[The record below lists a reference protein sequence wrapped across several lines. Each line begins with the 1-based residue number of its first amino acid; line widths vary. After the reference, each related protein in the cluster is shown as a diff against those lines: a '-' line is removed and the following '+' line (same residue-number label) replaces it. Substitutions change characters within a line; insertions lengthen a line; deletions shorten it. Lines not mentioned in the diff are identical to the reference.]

1 MTAAFILV
9 AVIELV
15 GVSGGELRA
24 RAFFDANNVKV
35 GDPLVL
41 TVDFVGE
48 ADFRALH
55 PPALSRHVS
64 GADWKIYDDS
74 AKTDTY
80 RDARRLT
87 YRVRPMREGVIWFP
101 ALEFSY
107 IADRGGAARTVKSN
121 RIPVHARGGV
131 QVKVDE
137 MAEEAAGYPSPGEL
151 VTERGFAMD
160 EDESFSWRKACA
172 KPSAEAFAAFSGS
185 AARLNEARMA
195 ILEGNWAR
203 ALKIYSRLE
212 WTTGQTPEIERGI
225 VAALALK
232 YDNKAAVLPVWREIG
247 RPLLKYSWKGRA
259 LFTLLAIAAIFALFG
274 IFSRIIKALAL
285 VTLAAAFPLQSAA
298 QQGAHDIFREMEER
312 ARQMQERMNRV
323 MSGHGSPFGFSSH
336 RRKPVKITVGA
347 ALDRKDVRAGEPFE
361 FIISID
367 VPKDCQLSQLRIS
380 PSVTEGLAFTGRPA
394 NMTDGKSA
402 NPSNTVKRI
411 ALPSRFDVAYSGP
424 VAFEINGSMTRREE
438 SRARGFFSMSF
449 SESVRL
455 VSRPVEMDVKPLPQE
470 GRPKDFSGIVASS
483 VSVHEYPDLLR
494 LGTND
499 VVTIRYRVRA
509 DGYIPKNWLPAD
521 CAFEDVRNDSGVD
534 FVRYFVADGSPSTPL
549 LKIFYWD
556 IEEKKYKSVCAGKTE
571 LKYTHQ
577 QM

>member
-1 MTAAFILV
+1 MTAAFLLA
-9 AVIELV
+9 AVIELA

-48 ADFRALH
+48 ADFRSLH

-64 GADWKIYDDS
+64 GADWKVYDDS

-87 YRVRPMREGVIWFP
+87 YRVRPMREGVLWFP

-107 IADRGGAARTVKSN
+107 IAGGSGAVRIVRSN
-121 RIPVHARGGV
+121 RIPVHAKGGA

-137 MAEEAAGYPSPGEL
+137 MVEESAGYPSPGEL
-151 VTERGFAMD
+151 VTERGFAVS
-160 EDESFSWRKACA
+160 EDESFAWRKACA
-172 KPSAEAFAAFSGS
+172 KPSADAFAAFSGT
-185 AARLNEARMA
+185 AARLNEACMA
-195 ILEGNWAR
+195 VLEGNWAR

-212 WTTGQTPEIERGI
+212 WSTGQTPEIERGI

-247 RPLLKYSWKGRA
+247 RPLLRYSWKGRA
-259 LFTLLAIAAIFALFG
+259 LLTSLVLAALFALFK

-285 VTLAAAFPLQSAA
+285 VTLAVALPLQSAA
-298 QQGAHDIFREMEER
+298 QQGAHDLFREMEER
-312 ARQMQERMNRV
+312 TRQMQERMNRM

-347 ALDRKDVRAGEPFE
+347 ALDREDVRAGEPFE

-380 PSVTEGLAFTGRPA
+380 PSVTEGLAFTGRPV
-394 NMTDGKSA
+394 NMTDLKSE

-411 ALPSRFDVAYSGP
+411 ALPSRFDVAYKGP
-424 VAFEINGSMTRREE
+424 LAFEISGSMTRREE
-438 SRARGFFSMSF
+438 SRSRGFFSMSF

-455 VSRPVEMDVKPLPQE
+455 SSSPVMMDVKPLPEE
-470 GRPKDFSGIVASS
+470 GRPKDFSGIVAGN
-483 VSVHEYPDLLR
+483 VSIHEYPDLLR

-499 VVTIRYRVRA
+499 VVTIKYRVRA

-521 CAFEDVRNDSGVD
+521 CAFEAVRDDSGVE
-534 FVRYFVADGSPSTPL
+534 FVRYFVADGAPSTPL
-549 LKIFYWD
+549 FKVSYWD
-556 IEEKKYKSVCAGKTE
+556 VREKKYKSVSGGGTK
-571 LKYTHQ
+571 LQYVP
-577 QM
+577 

>member
-1 MTAAFILV
+1 MTAAFLLA
-9 AVIELV
+9 AVIELA

-48 ADFRALH
+48 ADFRSLH

-64 GADWKIYDDS
+64 GADWKVYDDS

-87 YRVRPMREGVIWFP
+87 YRVRPMREGVLWFP

-107 IADRGGAARTVKSN
+107 IAGGSGAVRIVRSN
-121 RIPVHARGGV
+121 RIPVHAKGGA

-137 MAEEAAGYPSPGEL
+137 MVEESAGYPSPGEL
-151 VTERGFAMD
+151 VTERGFAVS
-160 EDESFSWRKACA
+160 EDESFAWRKACA
-172 KPSAEAFAAFSGS
+172 KPSADAFAAFSGT

-195 ILEGNWAR
+195 VLEGNWAR

-212 WTTGQTPEIERGI
+212 WSTGQTPEIERGI

-247 RPLLKYSWKGRA
+247 RPLLRYSWKGRA
-259 LFTLLAIAAIFALFG
+259 LLTSLVLAALFALFK

-285 VTLAAAFPLQSAA
+285 VTLAVALPLQSAA
-298 QQGAHDIFREMEER
+298 QQGAHDLFREMEER
-312 ARQMQERMNRV
+312 TRQMQERMNRM

-347 ALDRKDVRAGEPFE
+347 ALDREDVRAGEPFE

-380 PSVTEGLAFTGRPA
+380 PSVTEGLAFTGRPV
-394 NMTDGKSA
+394 NMTDLKSE

-411 ALPSRFDVAYSGP
+411 ALPSRFDVAYKGP
-424 VAFEINGSMTRREE
+424 LAFEISGSMTRREE
-438 SRARGFFSMSF
+438 SRSRGFFSMSF

-455 VSRPVEMDVKPLPQE
+455 SSSPVMMDVKPLPEE
-470 GRPKDFSGIVASS
+470 GRPKDFSGIVAGN
-483 VSVHEYPDLLR
+483 VSIHEYPDLLR

-499 VVTIRYRVRA
+499 VVTIKYRVRA

-521 CAFEDVRNDSGVD
+521 CAFEAVRDDSGVE
-534 FVRYFVADGSPSTPL
+534 FVRYFVADGAPSTPL
-549 LKIFYWD
+549 FKVSYWD
-556 IEEKKYKSVCAGKTE
+556 VREKKYKSVSGGGTK
-571 LKYTHQ
+571 LQYVP
-577 QM
+577 

>member
-1 MTAAFILV
+1 MTAAFLLA
-9 AVIELV
+9 AVIELA

-48 ADFRALH
+48 ADFRSLH

-64 GADWKIYDDS
+64 GADWKVYDDS

-87 YRVRPMREGVIWFP
+87 YRVRPMREGVLWFP

-107 IADRGGAARTVKSN
+107 IAGGSGAVRIVRSN
-121 RIPVHARGGV
+121 RIPVHAKGGA

-137 MAEEAAGYPSPGEL
+137 MVEESAGYPSPGEL
-151 VTERGFAMD
+151 VTERGFAVS
-160 EDESFSWRKACA
+160 EDESFAWRKACA
-172 KPSAEAFAAFSGS
+172 KPSADAFAAFSGT

-195 ILEGNWAR
+195 VLEGNWAR

-212 WTTGQTPEIERGI
+212 WSTGQTPEIERGI

-247 RPLLKYSWKGRA
+247 RPLLRYSWKGRA
-259 LFTLLAIAAIFALFG
+259 LLTSLVLAALFALFK

-285 VTLAAAFPLQSAA
+285 VTLAVALPLQSAA
-298 QQGAHDIFREMEER
+298 QQGAHDLFREMEER
-312 ARQMQERMNRV
+312 TRQMQERMNRM

-347 ALDRKDVRAGEPFE
+347 ALDREDVRAGEPFE

-380 PSVTEGLAFTGRPA
+380 PSVTEGLAFTGRPV
-394 NMTDGKSA
+394 NMTDLKSE

-411 ALPSRFDVAYSGP
+411 ALPSRFDVAYKGP
-424 VAFEINGSMTRREE
+424 LAFEISGSMTRREE
-438 SRARGFFSMSF
+438 SRSRGFFSMSF

-455 VSRPVEMDVKPLPQE
+455 SSSPVMMDVKPLPEE
-470 GRPKDFSGIVASS
+470 GRPTDFSGIVAGN
-483 VSVHEYPDLLR
+483 VSIHEYPDLLR

-499 VVTIRYRVRA
+499 VVTIKYRVRA

-521 CAFEDVRNDSGVD
+521 CAFEAVRDDSGVE
-534 FVRYFVADGSPSTPL
+534 FIRYFVADGAPSTPL
-549 LKIFYWD
+549 FKVSYWD
-556 IEEKKYKSVCAGKTE
+556 VRKKKYKSVSGGGTK
-571 LKYTHQ
+571 LQYVP
-577 QM
+577 

>member
-1 MTAAFILV
+1 MTAAFLLA
-9 AVIELV
+9 AVIELA

-48 ADFRALH
+48 ADFRSLH

-64 GADWKIYDDS
+64 GADWKVYDDS

-87 YRVRPMREGVIWFP
+87 YRVRPMHEGVLWFP

-107 IADRGGAARTVKSN
+107 IAGGSGAVRIVRSN
-121 RIPVHARGGV
+121 RIPVHAKGGA

-137 MAEEAAGYPSPGEL
+137 MVEESAGYPSPGEL
-151 VTERGFAMD
+151 VTERGFAVS
-160 EDESFSWRKACA
+160 EDESFAWRKACA
-172 KPSAEAFAAFSGS
+172 KPSADAFAAFSGT

-195 ILEGNWAR
+195 VLEGNWAR

-212 WTTGQTPEIERGI
+212 WSTGQTPEIERGI

-247 RPLLKYSWKGRA
+247 RPLLRYSWKGRA
-259 LFTLLAIAAIFALFG
+259 LLTSLVLAALFALFK

-285 VTLAAAFPLQSAA
+285 VTLAVALPLQSAA
-298 QQGAHDIFREMEER
+298 QQGAHDLFREMEER
-312 ARQMQERMNRV
+312 TRQMQERMNRM

-347 ALDRKDVRAGEPFE
+347 ALDREDVRAGEPFE

-380 PSVTEGLAFTGRPA
+380 PSVTEGLAFTGRPV
-394 NMTDGKSA
+394 NMTDLKSE

-411 ALPSRFDVAYSGP
+411 ALPSRFDVAYKGP
-424 VAFEINGSMTRREE
+424 LAFEISGSMTRREE
-438 SRARGFFSMSF
+438 SRSRGFFSMSF

-455 VSRPVEMDVKPLPQE
+455 SSSPVMMDVKPLPEE
-470 GRPKDFSGIVASS
+470 GRPKDFSGIVTGN
-483 VSVHEYPDLLR
+483 VSIHEYPDLLR

-499 VVTIRYRVRA
+499 VVTIKYRVRA

-521 CAFEDVRNDSGVD
+521 CAFEAVRDDSGVE
-534 FVRYFVADGSPSTPL
+534 FVRYFVADGAPSTPL
-549 LKIFYWD
+549 FKVSYWD
-556 IEEKKYKSVCAGKTE
+556 VREKKYKSVSGGGTK
-571 LKYTHQ
+571 LQYVP
-577 QM
+577 